1 MVPGKVFSQTYVSIP
16 LSSFLFCIQYHGKVE
31 INIPTHNLLS
41 RIKTYGIMYSDGNSL
56 MIEGK
61 KVKNK
66 IKREK
71 WVRARKQVK
80 NERRRMEIERRKRT
94 N

>member
-1 MVPGKVFSQTYVSIP
+1 MPHMLNFIVCTPHRYETTLYKMVPGKVFSQTYVSIP

-61 KVKNK
+61 K
-66 IKREK
+66 
-71 WVRARKQVK
+71 
-80 NERRRMEIERRKRT
+80 
-94 N
+94 